1 MLDQYRRN
9 IEYIR
14 ISITDRCNLRCMY
27 CMPEGGIEQVEHSD
41 ILTYDEIARL
51 CRILAEKGISKVKI
65 TGGEP
70 LVRKDAAELVRM
82 IKNIPGIDNV
92 TLTTNGMLLGDQME
106 ALAEAGIDA
115 VNISLDALSG
125 EMFEKITRRKGL
137 DRVLE
142 AMDKALQFPHVRVK
156 VNCVLLHGVN
166 EDQWIP
172 IAGLA
177 KDRPVDVRFIEMM
190 PIGYGRKYCGEETED
205 HVRYL
210 LEGAYGKAVSLSG
223 RFGNG
228 PSTYMLLDGFKG
240 KIGFISAISHKFC
253 GDCNRVR
260 LTAEGFLK
268 PCLQFSH
275 GADMRSLLRDGSS
288 DAQIGAVMEKTIFE
302 KPRSH
307 RFGDAQEEGLE
318 NKKMSEIGG

>member
-41 ILTYDEIARL
+41 ILTYDEITRL
-51 CRILAEKGISKVKI
+51 CRILALKGISKVKI

-70 LVRKDAAELVRM
+70 LVRKNAAELVRM
-82 IKNIPGIDNV
+82 IKSIPGIDNV
-92 TLTTNGMLLGDQME
+92 TLTTNGILLGEQMQD
-106 ALAEAGIDA
+106 LADAGIDA
-115 VNISLDALSG
+115 VNISLDALTE

-142 AMDKALQFPHVRVK
+142 GMDKALQFPDVRVK

-177 KDRPVDVRFIEMM
+177 KDRPIDVRFIEMM

-205 HVRYL
+205 HVRHL
-210 LEGAYGKAVSLSG
+210 LEKAYGKADSLSG

-228 PSTYMLLDGFKG
+228 PSTIYCRMVLRGRSDL
-240 KIGFISAISHKFC
+240 SAPFPTSSA
-253 GDCNRVR
+253 G
-260 LTAEGFLK
+260 TATG
-268 PCLQFSH
+268 
-275 GADMRSLLRDGSS
+275 
-288 DAQIGAVMEKTIFE
+288 
-302 KPRSH
+302 
-307 RFGDAQEEGLE
+307 
-318 NKKMSEIGG
+318 

>member
-27 CMPEGGIEQVEHSD
+27 CMPESGIEQVEHSD
-41 ILTYDEIARL
+41 ILTYDEITRL
-51 CRILAEKGISKVKI
+51 CRIFAGKGISKVKI

-70 LVRKDAAELVRM
+70 LVRKNTAKLVRM
-82 IKNIPGIDNV
+82 IKNIPGINNV
-92 TLTTNGMLLGDQME
+92 TLTTNGILLGDQMQD
-106 ALAEAGIDA
+106 LKEAGIDA
-115 VNISLDALSG
+115 VNISLDALSQ
-125 EMFEKITRRKGL
+125 EMFEKITRRKGV
-137 DRVLE
+137 DKVLE
-142 AMDKALQFPHVRVK
+142 AMDKALQFPDVRVK

-205 HVRYL
+205 HVRHL
-210 LEGAYGKAVSLSG
+210 LEEAYGKAVTLNG

-228 PSTYMLLDGFKG
+228 PSTYMQLDGFQG

-253 GDCNRVR
+253 GDCNRIR

-275 GADMRSLLRDGSS
+275 GADLRSLLRDGSS
-288 DAQIGAVMEKTIFE
+288 DKQIGDVMEKTIFE
-302 KPRSH
+302 KPQSH
-307 RFGDAQEEGLE
+307 RFLETQEEGLE

>member
-41 ILTYDEIARL
+41 ILTYDEITRL
-51 CRILAEKGISKVKI
+51 CRILALKGISKVKI

-70 LVRKDAAELVRM
+70 LVRKNAAELVRM
-82 IKNIPGIDNV
+82 IKSIP
-92 TLTTNGMLLGDQME
+92 
-106 ALAEAGIDA
+106 GIDA
-115 VNISLDALSG
+115 VNISLDALTE

-142 AMDKALQFPHVRVK
+142 GMDKALQFPDVRVK

-177 KDRPVDVRFIEMM
+177 KDRPIDVRFIEMM

-205 HVRYL
+205 HVRHL
-210 LEGAYGKAVSLSG
+210 LEKAYGKADSLSG

-228 PSTYMLLDGFKG
+228 PSTYILPDGFKG

-260 LTAEGFLK
+260 LTSEGFLK

-288 DAQIGAVMEKTIFE
+288 DEQIGAVAEKIIFE

-307 RFGDAQEEGLE
+307 RFGEAQEEGLE

>member
-41 ILTYDEIARL
+41 ILTYDEITRL
-51 CRILAEKGISKVKI
+51 CRILAPKGICKVKI

-70 LVRKDAAELVRM
+70 LVRKNAAELVSM
-82 IKNIPGIDNV
+82 IKSIPGIDNV
-92 TLTTNGMLLGDQME
+92 TLTTNGILLGEQIQD
-106 ALAEAGIDA
+106 LARAGIDA
-115 VNISLDALSG
+115 VNISLDALT
-125 EMFEKITRRKGL
+125 EDMFEKITRRKGL

-142 AMDKALQFPHVRVK
+142 GMDKALQFPHVRVK

-190 PIGYGRKYCGEETED
+190 PIGYGRKYCGGETED
-205 HVRYL
+205 HVRHL
-210 LEGAYGKAVSLSG
+210 LEGAYGKADSLSG

-228 PSTYMLLDGFKG
+228 PSTYMQLEGFKG

-253 GDCNRVR
+253 EDCNRVR
-260 LTAEGFLK
+260 LTSEGFLK

-288 DAQIGAVMEKTIFE
+288 DEQIGIVAEKTIFE

-307 RFGDAQEEGLE
+307 RFGEDREEGLE

>member
-41 ILTYDEIARL
+41 ILTYDEITRL
-51 CRILAEKGISKVKI
+51 CRILALKGISKVKI

-70 LVRKDAAELVRM
+70 LVRKNAAELVRM
-82 IKNIPGIDNV
+82 ITSIPGIDNV
-92 TLTTNGMLLGDQME
+92 TLTTNGILLGEQMRD
-106 ALAEAGIDA
+106 LADAGIDA
-115 VNISLDALSG
+115 VNISLDALTE

-142 AMDKALQFPHVRVK
+142 GMDKALQFPDVRVK

-177 KDRPVDVRFIEMM
+177 KDRPIDVRFIEMM

-205 HVRYL
+205 HVRHL
-210 LEGAYGKAVSLSG
+210 LEKAYGKADSLSG

-228 PSTYMLLDGFKG
+228 PSTYILPDGFKG

-260 LTAEGFLK
+260 LTSEGFLK

-288 DAQIGAVMEKTIFE
+288 DEQIGAVAEKIIFE

-307 RFGDAQEEGLE
+307 RFGEAQEEGLE

>member
-41 ILTYDEIARL
+41 ILTYDEITRL
-51 CRILAEKGISKVKI
+51 CRILAPKGICKVKI

-70 LVRKDAAELVRM
+70 LVRKNAAELVSM
-82 IKNIPGIDNV
+82 IKSIPGIDNV
-92 TLTTNGMLLGDQME
+92 TLTTNGILLGEQIQD
-106 ALAEAGIDA
+106 LARAGIDA
-115 VNISLDALSG
+115 VNISLDALT
-125 EMFEKITRRKGL
+125 EDMFEKITRRKGL

-142 AMDKALQFPHVRVK
+142 GMDKALQFPHVRVK

-172 IAGLA
+172 IAGFA

-205 HVRYL
+205 HVRHL
-210 LEGAYGKAVSLSG
+210 LEGAYGKADSLSG

-228 PSTYMLLDGFKG
+228 PSTYM
-240 KIGFISAISHKFC
+240 
-253 GDCNRVR
+253 
-260 LTAEGFLK
+260 
-268 PCLQFSH
+268 Q
-275 GADMRSLLRDGSS
+275 
-288 DAQIGAVMEKTIFE
+288 
-302 KPRSH
+302 
-307 RFGDAQEEGLE
+307 
-318 NKKMSEIGG
+318 